1 MSQYVSDITAVS
13 SKGQVVLPKA
23 IREKLQIVPGV
34 KLMVFSDG
42 ISILLKPIPEPD
54 ISEFQKLMDVASD
67 WAANVGMTEG
77 DIESAIQTV
86 RSRKETIK

>member
-1 MSQYVSDITAVS
+1 MSQYLSDIAAVS

-42 ISILLKPIPEPD
+42 TNILLKPIPKPD
-54 ISEFQKLMDVASD
+54 ISEFQELMAAASD
-67 WAANVGMTEG
+67 WAAKVGMTEE

-86 RSRKETIK
+86 RGRRKTIK